1 MRRQT
6 NNRHANR
13 FFVATIPLFFCLV
26 IGPTGCFGRSSK
38 SPAGDPE
45 QMSRSEYDLAR
56 DLWLRQGR
64 PREALEHAL
73 RSSELDERNYEASHI
88 VALIYLE
95 FCQAGPDN
103 CRLREAERHA
113 RRALET
119 KPDFREARNTLGVV
133 LIHAKRYGD
142 AIGVLKPLTE
152 DMLYVTPEN
161 AWGNLGWAYLESGAL
176 DRAIDALRRSVAA
189 QPNFCVGNYRLG
201 VAYEKKGE
209 LEQAVQVLDAALG
222 TPDPR
227 CKGLQDAYLARGR
240 AELKLGRREA
250 AESDL
255 GHCADL
261 SRSTRAGKECG
272 SILGKL
278 K

>member
-1 MRRQT
+1 MRQASSIPQAGRL
-6 NNRHANR
+6 R
-13 FFVATIPLFFCLV
+13 VASFELFLCLAL
-26 IGPTGCFGRSSK
+26 GLTGCFGRSSK
-38 SPAGDPE
+38 TPASDPE
-45 QMSRSEYDLAR
+45 QQSRSEYDLAR
-56 DLWLRQGR
+56 DLWLRQAR

-73 RSSELDERNYEASHI
+73 RSCELDDRNYEAEHI
-88 VALIYLE
+88 VALLYLE

-103 CRLREAERHA
+103 CRLKEAERHA

-119 KPDFREARNTLGVV
+119 KPDFREARNTLGVI
-133 LIHAKRYGD
+133 LIHAKRYAD
-142 AIGVLKPLTE
+142 AIAVLKPLTE

-189 QPNFCVGNYRLG
+189 QPNFCVGNFRLG

-209 LEQAVQVLDAALG
+209 LEQAVQALDAALG
-222 TPDPR
+222 TAEPR

-240 AELKLGRREA
+240 AELKLGRGEA
-250 AESDL
+250 AKSDL
-255 GHCADL
+255 GRCVEL
-261 SRSTRAGKECG
+261 SRSTRAGKECD
-272 SILGKL
+272 SILRKL